1 MVTRRPTRLEATLN
15 IDSLAYGGAGVGRL
29 EDGRVCFVHGT
40 LPGERVAVRVVKSKK
55 NHAEAVLLEL
65 LEASPRRVA
74 PACPLFGN
82 CGGCSYQHA
91 DYSLQLETK
100 TSQVAELLRR
110 IGGIA
115 NAPVAAMLASPREWA
130 YRNRIAVHSAEGHT
144 GFFHRH
150 THKLVDVAAC
160 PIASDEVNEKL
171 AQFRRKPPRQP
182 GRYTIGE
189 NAAGRGFTQVN
200 AEAAEILASVV
211 TGFCGAG
218 NLLID
223 AYSGAGFFSKHL
235 VDRFAKVVGI
245 EWSEAASRRAMES
258 AAPNESH
265 LTGAVEVHLPELLA
279 TSTSGDITLIV
290 DPPAEGLAPD
300 VLHAIMENP
309 PERLVYVSCDPST
322 FSRDTKQLAAAYG
335 LAAVQ
340 PVDMFPQTAEIELA
354 ALFKRDNPSR
364 D

>member
-1 MVTRRPTRLEATLN
+1 MVNRRPAPIEATLR

-29 EDGRVCFVHGT
+29 DDGRVCFVHGT
-40 LPGERVAVRVVKSKK
+40 LPGERAIVRIVKSKK

-65 LEASPRRVA
+65 LETSLRRVA

-82 CGGCSYQHA
+82 CGGCAYQHA
-91 DYSLQLETK
+91 EYALQLETK

-110 IGGIA
+110 IGGIP
-115 NAPVAAMLASPREWA
+115 NAPVAPMLASPREWA
-130 YRNRIAVHSAEGHT
+130 YRNRIAVHTAEGHT

-150 THKLVDVAAC
+150 THELVDVAAC
-160 PIASDEVNEKL
+160 PIASEEVNEKL
-171 AQFRRKPPRQP
+171 ARFRRKPPRQT
-182 GRYTIGE
+182 GRYTIGD

-211 TGFCGAG
+211 SEFSG
-218 NLLID
+218 NGLLLID
-223 AYSGAGFFSKHL
+223 AYSGAGFFSKRL

-258 AAPNESH
+258 AASNETH
-265 LTGAVEVHLPELLA
+265 LAGAVEVHLPELLA
-279 TSTSGDITLIV
+279 TSSSSDTTLIV

-300 VLHAIMENP
+300 VLRAIMENP

-322 FSRDTKQLAAAYG
+322 FSRDTKHLAAAYA
-335 LAAVQ
+335 LSSVQ

-354 ALFKRDNPSR
+354 AEFKRGNPPR